1 MQPNLKAAFESTL
14 TERIINSVPDMPDHI
29 FSERFEKKMK
39 YIIRHKST
47 GKVRRIPR
55 GKFIK
60 YIVVAILCAAITACS
75 IEPLR
80 EFFKKFFIEIFD
92 THTLVQS
99 NDYADTPESITEIY
113 EITNIPQGFE
123 LTYKDQLSDITT
135 YYVNEYR
142 NNEQFIFF
150 SQSVKSKYQVNVN
163 TENTTMIP
171 IHVNGYE
178 GYLVEMTNKEY
189 CISWDNDIYIFT
201 ITGNID
207 KLSLIKM
214 AESVQKVEK

>member
-1 MQPNLKAAFESTL
+1 MQPNLKVAFESTL

-47 GKVRRIPR
+47 GKVIRIPR

-123 LTYKDQLSDITT
+123 LTYKTQISDISFYVTT
-135 YYVNEYR
+135 EYRKMNEYVTFT
-142 NNEQFIFF
+142 QY
-150 SQSVKSKYQVNVN
+150 VKSEYTVNVN
-163 TENTTMIP
+163 TENYPMEYIS
-171 IHVNGYE
+171 INNSDGYIIE
-178 GYLVEMTNKEY
+178 FDNNECYIT
-189 CISWDNDIYIFT
+189 WDNGDYVFSIC
-201 ITGNID
+201 GNIT
-207 KLSLIKM
+207 KEQLI
-214 AESVQKVEK
+214 EISSSVQKIEK

>member
-39 YIIRHKST
+39 TIIRHKST

-80 EFFKKFFIEIFD
+80 EFFKKF
-92 THTLVQS
+92 
-99 NDYADTPESITEIY
+99 
-113 EITNIPQGFE
+113 
-123 LTYKDQLSDITT
+123 
-135 YYVNEYR
+135 
-142 NNEQFIFF
+142 
-150 SQSVKSKYQVNVN
+150 
-163 TENTTMIP
+163 
-171 IHVNGYE
+171 
-178 GYLVEMTNKEY
+178 
-189 CISWDNDIYIFT
+189 
-201 ITGNID
+201 
-207 KLSLIKM
+207 
-214 AESVQKVEK
+214 